1 VGETVA
7 TTEPERELVRR
18 ALPFFIPV
26 AALAFLVGSI
36 VADAGAGWSAAFGI
50 VLVAANLVASGL
62 SIAWAA
68 RISPVM
74 LFAVGLGGFVVR
86 MGIFLAI
93 LLALNSFRWFS
104 AGAFISAFVPGTLA
118 LLVYEMRFIASPKVQ
133 SDLWYFREQGS

>member
-1 VGETVA
+1 VA

-26 AALAFLVGSI
+26 APVAFLIASV
-36 VADAGAGWSAAFGI
+36 VAGAGAGWSAALGI

-74 LFAVGLGGFVVR
+74 LYAVGLGGFVVR
-86 MGIFLAI
+86 MGIFVAI
-93 LLALNSFRWFS
+93 LLALTSFGWFS
-104 AGAFISAFVPGTLA
+104 AGAFIAAFVPATLG
-118 LLVYEMRFIASPKVQ
+118 LLVFEMRFIASPKVQ

>member
-1 VGETVA
+1 VA

-26 AALAFLVGSI
+26 AAVAFLIASV
-36 VADAGAGWSAAFGI
+36 VADVGAGWSAALGI

-74 LFAVGLGGFVVR
+74 LYAVGLGGFVVR
-86 MGIFLAI
+86 MGIFVAM
-93 LLALNSFRWFS
+93 LLALTSFGWFS
-104 AGAFISAFVPGTLA
+104 AGAFIAAFVPGTLG
-118 LLVYEMRFIASPKVQ
+118 LLVFEMRFMASPKVQ
-133 SDLWYFREQGS
+133 SDLWYFREQGL